1 MLVTRPLRRA
11 FFALV
16 LIGLAQAA
24 DAHAILMDGY
34 PLPNSTMPAGTAAV
48 RLRFNSRIDIARS
61 RLTLITPDGAEH
73 RLQARPGP
81 TPDIME
87 ADAPIAA
94 GVGQLHWQVLAID
107 GHITRG
113 VIPFTAMAR

>member
-1 MLVTRPLRRA
+1 MLASRLLRRGCFILLLLGATRP
-11 FFALV
+11 
-16 LIGLAQAA
+16 A

-34 PLPNSTMPAGTAAV
+34 PVANGTIPAGAASI

-61 RLTLITPDGAEH
+61 RLTLTAPNGGEHQVPIRLGATPDTMA
-73 RLQARPGP
+73 A
-81 TPDIME
+81 DIQI
-87 ADAPIAA
+87 PA
-94 GVGQLHWQVLAID
+94 GGGQLHWQVLAID

>member
-1 MLVTRPLRRA
+1 M
-11 FFALV
+11 
-16 LIGLAQAA
+16 
-24 DAHAILMDGY
+24 
-34 PLPNSTMPAGTAAV
+34 PNSTMPAGTAGV

-61 RLTLITPDGAEH
+61 RLTLITPDRTER

-87 ADAPIAA
+87 ADTPIAA
-94 GVGQLHWQVLAID
+94 GAGQLHWQVLAID

>member
-1 MLVTRPLRRA
+1 MLATRLLRRA
-11 FFALV
+11 FLALI
-16 LIGLAQAA
+16 LLGTAQAA
-24 DAHAILMDGY
+24 DAHAILMSGY
-34 PLPNSTMPAGTAAV
+34 PLPNSTMPAGTAAI
-48 RLRFNSRIDIARS
+48 RLRFNSRIDVARS

-73 RLQARPGP
+73 RLHARPGP

-87 ADAPIAA
+87 ADTPISA
-94 GVGQLHWQVLAID
+94 GAGELHWQVLAID